1 MSKFASRRI
10 KKETKPTCTCRSRA
24 VGSFLF
30 AVLQFYGTFSKLKI
44 TRRLKYAKEKTQ
56 QTGQKVSYPVLVDI
70 PCKISKKVKDNRT
83 YYNLSI
89 TIGDMT
95 FDVRPVFLTFTQR
108 QRLNHAIKRLTGEEQ
123 KNVK

>member
-1 MSKFASRRI
+1 MP
-10 KKETKPTCTCRSRA
+10 KK
-24 VGSFLF
+24 
-30 AVLQFYGTFSKLKI
+30 KLNKQDKK
-44 TRRLKYAKEKTQ
+44 L
-56 QTGQKVSYPVLVDI
+56 SYPVLIDI

-83 YYNLSI
+83 FYNLSI
-89 TIGDMT
+89 TIEDMT